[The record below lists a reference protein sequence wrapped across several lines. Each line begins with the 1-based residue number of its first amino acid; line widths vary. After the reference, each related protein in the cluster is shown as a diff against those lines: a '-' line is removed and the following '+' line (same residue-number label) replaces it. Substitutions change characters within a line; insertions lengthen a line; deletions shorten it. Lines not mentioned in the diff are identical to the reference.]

1 MYLFMRSIIVVRPL
15 REASFLYGK
24 CNSDFKTVRRLSDVV
39 DLWHLNFATITHPMT
54 NCEPLTMIVHD
65 KELSLKKFV

>member
-1 MYLFMRSIIVVRPL
+1 MRSIIDGRPL

-24 CNSDFKTVRRLSDVV
+24 CTSDFRTVRRLSDVV

-54 NCEPLTMIVHD
+54 KCEP
-65 KELSLKKFV
+65 